1 MRAPSLGAGRDAGPL
16 PGMGPGSSPLGR
28 ALRRVHARQPAR
40 PGWPQTEP
48 GRPHGELSASGR
60 READPG
66 PRPGRAEPSRQ
77 RHHVLAQAAQ
87 THVQVLPPAAAPG
100 KQPSPRGA
108 LSSRFRGAARG
119 QAQETAPSPVPRPPD
134 PGAGKPPSREPR
146 RLSGNLQN
154 SAAAFSAPRRDSRE
168 RSELGFI

>member
-1 MRAPSLGAGRDAGPL
+1 
-16 PGMGPGSSPLGR
+16 MGPGSSPLGR
-28 ALRRVHARQPAR
+28 ALSRVHARQPAR

-66 PRPGRAEPSRQ
+66 PRPGRAEPSRR

-108 LSSRFRGAARG
+108 LSSRFRGAEHG
-119 QAQETAPSPVPRPPD
+119 QAQETAPSPVPRTPARGNRLPGNPAGSVETCKTPPQ
-134 PGAGKPPSREPR
+134 P
-146 RLSGNLQN
+146 
-154 SAAAFSAPRRDSRE
+154 FSAPRRDSRE